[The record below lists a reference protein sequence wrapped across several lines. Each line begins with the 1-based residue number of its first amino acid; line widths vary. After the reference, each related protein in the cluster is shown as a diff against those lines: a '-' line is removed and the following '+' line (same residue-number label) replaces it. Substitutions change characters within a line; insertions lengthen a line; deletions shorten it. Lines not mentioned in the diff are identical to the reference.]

1 MIVSSQRRK
10 TGEGLFVFSVLEIE
24 SIETLYF
31 TLLDR
36 TMFGTNTNGDLIL
49 NEGLF
54 RYCNRR
60 IEYTERHFGM
70 MYEAVFVQLAVGRE
84 HLIAIWKVTMIR
96 GSGEQILDGNNL
108 SLMLVLGNQPIRR
121 GIQIKR
127 SVLGN
132 ENGAVV

>member
-70 MYEAVFVQLAVGRE
+70 MYEAVLVQLAVGRE

-96 GSGEQILDGNNL
+96 CGGKQILDGNNL

-127 SVLGN
+127 SILGN